1 MNGKKKSKK
10 IRTSRRTGKS
20 FFFQRKNFPFSSRTC
35 HRAVR
40 SVPSNGHGKLHP
52 ACPSDGS
59 DRTTIERLYLKKR
72 FSKKRFHHASYPP
85 CRRSPRAV
93 TSVLTGS
100 QTVSI
105 SSGKLTRKAGSITLK
120 ITMLRQLRR
129 TTESSPTNGRS
140 YQFFL
145 RPGTAEP
152 TISDRG
158 PTINHPD
165 CRAWTDDT
173 LTPHAR
179 GRNDRLH
186 GGRNDTRARQPNTVR
201 TRTAS
206 VTRTSAGE
214 KIRAAAAAAA
224 AAANDRRRDK
234 RRHLT

>member
-1 MNGKKKSKK
+1 MVPIDG
-10 IRTSRRTGKS
+10 
-20 FFFQRKNFPFSSRTC
+20 
-35 HRAVR
+35 R
-40 SVPSNGHGKLHP
+40 SIGPIG
-52 ACPSDGS
+52 
-59 DRTTIERLYLKKR
+59 RLYLKKKTFFEKNVSTTPLIR
-72 FSKKRFHHASYPP
+72 RVVDLKFSP
-85 CRRSPRAV
+85 SPRAV
-93 TSVLTGS
+93 TFVLTGL

-179 GRNDRLH
+179 AVETIDSMAVETIHARDNPTPSGH
-186 GGRNDTRARQPNTVR
+186 VPRA
-201 TRTAS
+201 
-206 VTRTSAGE
+206 
-214 KIRAAAAAAA
+214 
-224 AAANDRRRDK
+224 
-234 RRHLT
+234 

>member
-1 MNGKKKSKK
+1 MNGKKKQKNTNVTSHREEFLFSTEKFSLL
-10 IRTSRRTGKS
+10 IAHMPSGRTIGPIERT
-20 FFFQRKNFPFSSRTC
+20 RKTTSCVSVRW
-35 HRAVR
+35 VR
-40 SVPSNGHGKLHP
+40 SNDH
-52 ACPSDGS
+52 
-59 DRTTIERLYLKKR
+59 RTTIFKKR
-72 FSKKRFHHASYPP
+72 FSKKRFHHASDPP

-120 ITMLRQLRR
+120 ITMLRQIRR

-152 TISDRG
+152 TVSDRG
-158 PTINHPD
+158 PTVNHPD

-179 GRNDRLH
+179 AVETIDSMAVETIHARDNPTPSGH
-186 GGRNDTRARQPNTVR
+186 VPRA
-201 TRTAS
+201 
-206 VTRTSAGE
+206 
-214 KIRAAAAAAA
+214 
-224 AAANDRRRDK
+224 
-234 RRHLT
+234 